1 MLIVILARRRLASIG
16 KRSIVEMMELRL
28 AEATEAKAVVL
39 GGRDYR
45 LSVTVGDFWK
55 DTSGEVEGLVQDH

>member
-1 MLIVILARRRLASIG
+1 MVLLAGRLASIG

-39 GGRDYR
+39 SGRDYR
-45 LSVTVGDFWK
+45 LSVTVGDLWK
-55 DTSGEVEGLVQDH
+55 DTAGEVDGLVQDH